1 MYNFIFAVLLG
12 VMLAVILAG
21 PMGWRHHRTN
31 SAAGAWLF
39 SLLVL
44 FPLLWLALVWIP
56 PMGPAVM
63 GVFWLAPVAVG
74 LLVVFLLSA
83 AAPPPRCR
91 LRPGEEPRAGEDQL
105 AAAPAVAIF
114 VDVMFWLFFAG
125 AITLLIVGLLS

>member
-1 MYNFIFAVLLG
+1 MYGLIFVLLLG
-12 VMLAVILAG
+12 VALAIVLAG
-21 PMGWRHHRTN
+21 PIGWRHQRTD

-74 LLVVFLLSA
+74 LLVVFPLAA
-83 AAPPPRCR
+83 AAPPPRRR
-91 LRPGEEPRAGEDQL
+91 LRPGQEPKAGDDQL

-114 VDVMFWLFFAG
+114 VDVMFWLFLAG
-125 AITLLIVGLLS
+125 AITLLIVGLVS